1 MPIIGLTDRAA
12 SFPLLGRIRKGDPK
26 VGNKPGA
33 DTNRFRL
40 DAKGNESIATAFA
53 AAYGPTPERLPVL
66 LPYATADENLS
77 AWMEEWAAGG
87 LKRRCDGANIQMEMD
102 GDSYIRTPGPCIRAM
117 GGECGCKEAGKL
129 AIVLPDLPFLGY
141 FELVTSSKW
150 DIIELSQNLA
160 AIEAVTG
167 TLRGVPLIVSR
178 VEREISTPGFGAN
191 AGKRVRTTKSL
202 LRLELEPR
210 LQQRMMSGL
219 RDAAIANFSPVEY
232 EEAALPVAAPEPK
245 QIQPSAPTPFTDGTA
260 VNWAAYT
267 DSTTGSL
274 VPPTPSADMSE
285 EAKFVLGYS
294 DAAGGIAPNGRRAES
309 PSYIAGR
316 DWAAKLARED
326 LGV

>member
-26 VGNKPGA
+26 ISANKPGA

-40 DAKGNESIATAFA
+40 DAKGNEAIASAFT
-53 AAYGPTPERLPVL
+53 AAYGPTPERLPVM

-87 LKRRCDGANIQMEMD
+87 LKRRCDGVSISMEMD
-102 GDSYIRTPGPCIRAM
+102 GDSYRPNPGACLRVM

-219 RDAAIANFSPVEY
+219 RDAAIANFSPVS
-232 EEAALPVAAPEPK
+232 EEPALPAAAPEPK
-245 QIQPSAPTPFTDGTA
+245 QIQLAPAPAPFVDGTA

-267 DSTTGSL
+267 DSTTGGL
-274 VPPTPSADMSE
+274 VPPTPSGDMSE
-285 EAKFVLGYS
+285 ESKFVLGYS
-294 DAAGGIAPNGRRAES
+294 DAAQNIAPTGRRAES
-309 PSYIAGR
+309 PSYMAGR
-316 DWAAKLARED
+316 NWWNQSQQQP
-326 LGV
+326 

>member
-26 VGNKPGA
+26 TSANKPGA

-40 DAKGNESIATAFA
+40 DAKGNEAIATAFT
-53 AAYGPTPERLPVL
+53 AAYGPTPERLPVM

-77 AWMEEWAAGG
+77 AWLEEWAAGG
-87 LKRRCDGANIQMEMD
+87 LKRRCDGVSIAIEMD
-102 GDSYIRTPGPCIRAM
+102 GDSYVQNPGPCVRAL

-129 AIVLPDLPFLGY
+129 AVVLPDLPFLGY

-150 DIIELSQNLA
+150 DILELSQNLA
-160 AIEAVTG
+160 AIEAATG

-210 LQQRMMSGL
+210 LQQQMMGGL
-219 RDAAIANFSPVEY
+219 RQSAIARFSPVT
-232 EEAALPVAAPEPK
+232 EERTLPAATPEPK
-245 QIQPSAPTPFTDGTA
+245 QIQAAPTPFTDGTSVDWSRYSKDGA
-260 VNWAAYT
+260 
-267 DSTTGSL
+267 L
-274 VPPTPSADMSE
+274 VPPVASATMSE
-285 EAKFVLGYS
+285 QDKFVLGYC
-294 DAAGGIAPNGRRAES
+294 DASQGVAPTGRRAES
-309 PSYIAGR
+309 VSYMAGR
-316 DWAAKLARED
+316 EWAASVAQTQPQA
-326 LGV
+326 